1 MRTLVSVLVFSL
13 LVFGPLSEQGMRLVT
28 PAAAQSSDGERLQK
42 VASRLQLTAEQR
54 ERARPVIEAGIAERQ
69 AILRKHGIKKGQRPG
84 LRKLIAVRSELK
96 AARNRTQ
103 TQLGQIFS
111 PAQMKEYLKL
121 SEELRAE
128 MRKRYFE

>member
-1 MRTLVSVLVFSL
+1 MRTLMSVLVLAL
-13 LVFGPLSEQGMRLVT
+13 LVFGPLSEDGMQFIA
-28 PAAAQSSDGERLQK
+28 PAAAQSPDGERLEK

-54 ERARPVIEAGIAERQ
+54 ERARPVIEASIAERQ

-96 AARNRTQ
+96 AVRKRTQ

-121 SEELRAE
+121 SEEFRAE
-128 MRKRYFE
+128 LRKRYSQ